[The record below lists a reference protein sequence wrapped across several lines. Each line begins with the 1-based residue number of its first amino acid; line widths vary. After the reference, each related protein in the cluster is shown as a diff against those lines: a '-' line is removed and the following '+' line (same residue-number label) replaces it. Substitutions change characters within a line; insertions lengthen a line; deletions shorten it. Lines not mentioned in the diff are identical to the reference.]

1 MVTYRMPINVLGH
14 RVNDNVCAMV
24 QRILNVWAEERIID
38 HHHDAMH
45 VCDGCHSP
53 DIDQSQGGV

>member
-1 MVTYRMPINVLGH
+1 MPIDVLGH
-14 RVNDNVCAMV
+14 RVNDNVRAMV
-24 QRILNVWAEERIID
+24 QRILDVRAKERIIH

-45 VCDGCHSP
+45 VCDGRYSP